1 MSNRFLTICAHFLVA
16 LLMAGCASAVRD
28 EIGVQRFAQDVPAQS
43 DLALIAA
50 QRGAWIAWAGA
61 LSAPDLFVQ
70 PIGAAQAWQFP
81 ISGAPSQV
89 RLLPLAERR
98 AALLWLERLTGSTSR
113 LQCATLEPS
122 GALRRA
128 PFDIGAA
135 QRYSA
140 VPTPDGGILAFI
152 INDGQLSIARLDRLG
167 RPFGAYRLAEA
178 AHLAAAT
185 LDARDR
191 VHVLWLAPSDG
202 ALWQLLYV
210 TFEVALLDQPAPRLP
225 APTLLAVLRLAAGQY
240 IESLSAGTDELGL
253 YAVWNVI
260 GVRQAGESARLE
272 GVYFPLSAPTVSRAL
287 DLSALPADLRGVSI
301 PFANL
306 PQGGAPTLVGSLP
319 RHVVYGALTAQ
330 GVFRVRQ
337 LMAAGADEQL
347 VSAAAAALSANNA
360 LHLAWLTQN
369 AQGATQLRYAV
380 FPRPQPAVAVN

>member
-1 MSNRFLTICAHFLVA
+1 MSNRFFTTSARLLVA
-16 LLMAGCASAVRD
+16 LLIAGCTSAVHD
-28 EIGVQRFAQDVPAQS
+28 QIGVQRVADGLPAQS
-43 DLALIAA
+43 DLALMAA

-61 LSAPDLFVQ
+61 LRAPDLFVQ

-98 AALLWLERLTGSTSR
+98 AALLWLERSIGGAPR

-128 PFDIGAA
+128 PFDISAA

-167 RPFGAYRLAEA
+167 RPFGTHRLAES

-185 LDARDR
+185 LDRRDQ
-191 VHVLWLAPSDG
+191 VHALWLAPGDG

-225 APTLLAVLRLAAGQY
+225 APTLSAVLRLADGQY
-240 IESLSAGTDELGL
+240 IESLSAGADEKHL
-253 YAVWNVI
+253 YAVWNV
-260 GVRQAGESARLE
+260 VSVQQTGEAARLE
-272 GVYFPLSAPTVSRAL
+272 GVYFPLNAPSVSRAL
-287 DLSALPADLRGVSI
+287 DLSALPANLRGVNI
-301 PFANL
+301 PYVDS
-306 PQGGAPTLVGSLP
+306 PQSGAPTLVGSLP

-330 GVFRVRQ
+330 GVFHVRQ

-347 VSAAAAALSANNA
+347 ISAAAALSANNA

-380 FPRPQPAVAVN
+380 LPRPQPAVAAN